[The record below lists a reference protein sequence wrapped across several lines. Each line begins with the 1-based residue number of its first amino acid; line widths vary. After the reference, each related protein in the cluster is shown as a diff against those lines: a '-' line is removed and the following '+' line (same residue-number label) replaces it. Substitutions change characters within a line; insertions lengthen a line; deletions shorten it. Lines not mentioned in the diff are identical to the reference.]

1 MMERINRWLTFR
13 LVSLAAKLHWGM
25 FIRLCETAII
35 AHHRDKIEEAIRDS
49 MRLEQ
54 EHDYYYNHESEDNDT
69 DTDTT
74 YNHNTDP
81 KLN

>member
-1 MMERINRWLTFR
+1 M
-13 LVSLAAKLHWGM
+13 VSLAAKLHWGM

>member
-54 EHDYYYNHESEDNDT
+54 EHDYEYNNEREEYDP
-69 DTDTT
+69 
-74 YNHNTDP
+74 NTDP

>member
-35 AHHRDKIEEAIRDS
+35 AHHRDKIEEAIRDA

-54 EHDYYYNHESEDNDT
+54 EHDYYYNHEDDYDT
-69 DTDTT
+69 DSDTT
-74 YNHNTDP
+74 YSHNTDP

>member
-35 AHHRDKIEEAIRDS
+35 AHHRDKVEAAIRDA

-54 EHDYYYNHESEDNDT
+54 EHDYEYNNEREDYDP
-69 DTDTT
+69 
-74 YNHNTDP
+74 NTDR

>member
-35 AHHRDKIEEAIRDS
+35 AHHKDKIEEAIRDA

-54 EHDYYYNHESEDNDT
+54 EHDYEYNNEREEYDP
-69 DTDTT
+69 
-74 YNHNTDP
+74 NTDR